1 MSEQNKPYTTPGPI
15 FEPGPGWG
23 GRLKKWSKKYI
34 LGWDCTLCRTTRY
47 VLVFGVLVLVVAWP
61 KFHAPK
67 PPVPEENKITETV
80 ELNDGKTQLARKILA
95 KYLDQNTNLNPSKAQ
110 KVFMETVLR
119 EKIPDEA
126 TKKIGNEVGLGES
139 EIEQVINLSNLLSP
153 LQLKKWESYAQRVS
167 F

>member
-1 MSEQNKPYTTPGPI
+1 MEEKYIAPGPI

-23 GRLKKWSKKYI
+23 GKLKKWFKKYV
-34 LGWDCTLCRTTRY
+34 LGGDCTLCKATRY
-47 VLVFGVLVLVVAWP
+47 VLVFGVLVLIVAWP
-61 KFHAPK
+61 KFNALKQSPAPT
-67 PPVPEENKITETV
+67 ENKITETV
-80 ELNDGKTQLARKILA
+80 GLNDGKTQLARKILA
-95 KYLDQNTNLNPSKAQ
+95 KYLSQNTNLNPSKAQ

-126 TKKIGNEVGLGES
+126 TKKIGNEVELNYN

-153 LQLKKWESYAQRVS
+153 LQLKKWEGFAQRVN